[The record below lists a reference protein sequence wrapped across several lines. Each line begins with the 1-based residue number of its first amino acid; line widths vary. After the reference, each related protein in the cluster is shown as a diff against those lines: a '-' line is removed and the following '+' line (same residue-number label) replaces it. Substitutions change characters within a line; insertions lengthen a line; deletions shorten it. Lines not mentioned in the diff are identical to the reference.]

1 MIWQITTID
10 DDQTIFHIAIKKHL
24 PAKTSTFSTTLL
36 FGIQNQLVF
45 CVVHHL
51 INIILI
57 KSIRAIV
64 TMSQASTS
72 WKWHWQVILP
82 SLTVISALVGAPP
95 PATQLFPIVLK
106 PRYAHFISTSIIILV
121 VPSCY
126 FDSGDSIREQTTCTV
141 RPANASSYLCLICV
155 LVLPNLLSLSVP
167 PNNCK
172 KTNATNRTIKKDYPP
187 QIPSYYSTSNVS
199 LVCCQR
205 YIEANW
211 H

>member
-10 DDQTIFHIAIKKHL
+10 DDQTIFHIAVKKHL

-36 FGIQNQLVF
+36 FRIQNQLVL

-64 TMSQASTS
+64 TMSQASSS
-72 WKWHWQVILP
+72 WKWRWQVILP

-106 PRYAHFISTSIIILV
+106 PRYAHFIFTSIIIPLV
-121 VPSCY
+121 ILTQIRWRDKRADNMYCPSSKRKQLPVSDLRTCASQ
-126 FDSGDSIREQTTCTV
+126 FTFTFCTT
-141 RPANASSYLCLICV
+141 
-155 LVLPNLLSLSVP
+155 
-167 PNNCK
+167 
-172 KTNATNRTIKKDYPP
+172 
-187 QIPSYYSTSNVS
+187 
-199 LVCCQR
+199 
-205 YIEANW
+205 
-211 H
+211 